1 MNPSSTDLQSLSP
14 GSITIARHGRPDA
27 NRERWLD
34 WRGYEDW
41 WDNEYQPAGLVEGQ
55 SAPDALIR
63 AAAESHT
70 VFASSLRRAIE
81 TAQPLAVAKGLEVG
95 LERGV
100 RELDAESDHYIPL
113 EELREQD
120 YDAWR
125 EAMAGGLYA
134 GVDVESFRAEVV
146 DAFER
151 IIAAHRGR
159 SVAVVCH
166 GGVINAWA
174 SHVLGIEEL
183 LFFNPYYTSINRFF
197 AASSGERSVAT
208 LGETPHLRADVFPDA
223 QDPGGASA

>member
-1 MNPSSTDLQSLSP
+1 LL
-14 GSITIARHGRPDA
+14 IRHGLPVRVERDDGAPADPPLSDEGRGQA
-27 NRERWLD
+27 QRMARWLAAHPID
-34 WRGYEDW
+34 
-41 WDNEYQPAGLVEGQ
+41 V
-55 SAPDALIR
+55 LI
-63 AAAESHT
+63 
-70 VFASSLRRAIE
+70 ASPLRRAIE

-134 GVDVESFRAEVV
+134 GVDVESFRAAVV
-146 DAFER
+146 DALER

-223 QDPGGASA
+223 EDPGGPSA

>member
-1 MNPSSTDLQSLSP
+1 MELLL
-14 GSITIARHGRPDA
+14 IRHGLPVRVERDDGAPADPPLSDEGRGQA
-27 NRERWLD
+27 GRMARWLA
-34 WRGYEDW
+34 GY
-41 WDNEYQPAGLVEGQ
+41 PI
-55 SAPDALIR
+55 DALI
-63 AAAESHT
+63 
-70 VFASSLRRAIE
+70 ASPLRRAIE
-81 TAQPLAVAKGLEVG
+81 TAQPLADAKGLAVG

-134 GVDVESFRAEVV
+134 GVDVERFRAEVV

-151 IIAAHRGR
+151 IIAAHPGR

-197 AASSGERSVAT
+197 AASSGERSVAS

-223 QDPGGASA
+223 EGPAGASA